1 LFDNPSMRDSV
12 AQRRAREL
20 RLNATDAERR
30 LWYRLR
36 RRQVSGYRFR
46 RQVPIRGYI
55 ADFACIEAMLVIEV
69 DGGQHAERPRYDEER
84 DRRIEA
90 EGFRVLRFWDHEV
103 LQETQAVLEEILRAL
118 EASCPHPGLPPQA
131 GEGN

>member
-1 LFDNPSMRDSV
+1 MRNSV

-20 RLNATDAERR
+20 RKQATDAERH
-30 LWYRLR
+30 LWYHLR
-36 RRQVSGYRFR
+36 RRQVGGYRFR
-46 RQVPIRGYI
+46 RQVPICGYI
-55 ADFACIEAMLVIEV
+55 ADFACVEARLVIEL
-69 DGGQHAERPRYDEER
+69 DGGQHAERRLYDEYR

-90 EGFRVLRFWDHEV
+90 EGFLVLRFWDNQV

-118 EASCPHPGLPPQA
+118 EASCPHPGLTPQA